1 MIYYY
6 ILSLLIITLII
17 LTIYYIYTVYTSVP
31 FNNGKNDKH
40 LNYMSYEETV
50 RFLESDED
58 RYIAKLSP
66 IDLYARK
73 VSSKEEYINIIKGE
87 ATHFN
92 RGDKLILD
100 KCTKKA
106 DELLRNI
113 NINTISSE
121 SNLDYSKYLNYKDIA
136 NIKWVLAIT
145 RNDNGGKYED
155 GLPHT
160 RKHIIFLSQDVL
172 NYSEDEI
179 IKLLIHEKVH
189 IYQRQNDALF
199 KTILNNMGYTEIQIS
214 GSPDS
219 PGSPGS
225 PGSPDSPDSPDISK
239 DKLRYV
245 RSNPD
250 VNNKIYKNVHTGEVM
265 ICLYSSDKPKRINDI
280 IIENYA
286 MEHPYE
292 KIAYEIS
299 EHIYNIHK
307 IEKYKQI

>member
-6 ILSLLIITLII
+6 ILSLLIITLVI
-17 LTIYYIYTVYTSVP
+17 LTIYYIYTVYTYVP
-31 FNNGKNDKH
+31 YTNGNNDKH

-50 RFLESDED
+50 QFLERDED
-58 RYIAKLSP
+58 RYVAKLSQL
-66 IDLYARK
+66 DLYARK

-92 RGDKLILD
+92 KGDKLILD

-136 NIKWVLAIT
+136 NIKWILAIT

-155 GLPHT
+155 GLSHT
-160 RKHIIFLSQDVL
+160 RKNTIFLSQDVL

-179 IKLLIHEKVH
+179 IKLLIHEKIH
-189 IYQRQNDALF
+189 IYQRQNEALF
-199 KTILNNMGYTEIQIS
+199 KTIIYNMGYVEISPNNEIS
-214 GSPDS
+214 S
-219 PGSPGS
+219 
-225 PGSPDSPDSPDISK
+225 
-239 DKLRYV
+239 DKLKYV

-250 VNNKIYKNVHTGEVM
+250 VNNKIYKNVHTGELM
-265 ICLYSSDKPKRINDI
+265 ICLYSSDKPKNINDI
-280 IIENYA
+280 IIQNFS

>member
-6 ILSLLIITLII
+6 ILSLLIITLVI
-17 LTIYYIYTVYTSVP
+17 LTIYYIYSVYTSVS
-31 FNNGKNDKH
+31 FENGKNDKH

-58 RYIAKLSP
+58 RYVAKLSP

-73 VSSKEEYINIIKGE
+73 VSSNEEYINIIKGE

-92 RGDKLILD
+92 KGDKLILD

-145 RNDNGGKYED
+145 RSDNGSKYED
-155 GLPHT
+155 GLSHT
-160 RKHIIFLSQDVL
+160 RKHVIFLSQDVL

-179 IKLLIHEKVH
+179 IKLLIHEKIH
-189 IYQRQNDALF
+189 IYQRNNEALF
-199 KTILNNMGYTEIQIS
+199 KTIIYNMGYAESTDSQEISQ
-214 GSPDS
+214 
-219 PGSPGS
+219 
-225 PGSPDSPDSPDISK
+225 

-250 VNNKIYKNVHTGEVM
+250 VNNKIYKNIHTGELM
-265 ICLYSSDKPKRINDI
+265 ICLYSSDKPKNINDI
-280 IIENYA
+280 IIEKYS

-307 IEKYKQI
+307 IETYKKI

>member
-6 ILSLLIITLII
+6 ILSLLIITLVI
-17 LTIYYIYTVYTSVP
+17 LTIYYIYSVYTSVS
-31 FNNGKNDKH
+31 FENGKNDKH

-58 RYIAKLSP
+58 RYVAKLSP

-73 VSSKEEYINIIKGE
+73 VSSNEEYINIIKGE

-92 RGDKLILD
+92 KGDKLILD

-145 RNDNGGKYED
+145 RNDNGSKYED
-155 GLPHT
+155 GLSHT
-160 RKHIIFLSQDVL
+160 RKHVIFLSQDVL

-179 IKLLIHEKVH
+179 IKLLIHEKIH
-189 IYQRQNDALF
+189 IYQRNNEALF
-199 KTILNNMGYTEIQIS
+199 KTIIYNMGYAESTDGQEISQ
-214 GSPDS
+214 
-219 PGSPGS
+219 
-225 PGSPDSPDSPDISK
+225 

-250 VNNKIYKNVHTGEVM
+250 VNNKIYKNIHTGELM
-265 ICLYSSDKPKRINDI
+265 ICLYSSDKPKNINDI
-280 IIENYA
+280 IIEKYS

-307 IEKYKQI
+307 IETYKKI

>member
-1 MIYYY
+1 M
-6 ILSLLIITLII
+6 IITLVI

-31 FNNGKNDKH
+31 FKNGKGEEH
-40 LNYMSYEETV
+40 LYYMSYEETA

-58 RYIAKLSP
+58 KYVANLSP

-92 RGDKLILD
+92 KGDKLILD

-113 NINTISSE
+113 NINTIGSA
-121 SNLDYSKYLNYKDIA
+121 SNIEYSKYLNYKDIA

-145 RNDNGGKYED
+145 RNDNGEKYED

-160 RKHIIFLSQDVL
+160 RKNIIFLSQDVL

-179 IKLLIHEKVH
+179 IKLLIHEKIH

-199 KTILNNMGYTEIQIS
+199 KTIIYNMGYVEIS
-214 GSPDS
+214 ESPTS
-219 PGSPGS
+219 PASPTS
-225 PGSPDSPDSPDISK
+225 PTSTASTASTTVSQ
-239 DKLRYV
+239 DKLKYV

-250 VNNKIYKNVHTGEVM
+250 VNNKIYKNVHTGELM

-280 IIENYA
+280 IIQNYA

-307 IEKYKQI
+307 IEKYRKI

>member
-6 ILSLLIITLII
+6 ILSLLIITLVI
-17 LTIYYIYTVYTSVP
+17 LAIYYIYTVYTSVP
-31 FNNGKNDKH
+31 FKNGKNEEH
-40 LNYMSYEETV
+40 LYYMSYEETV

-58 RYIAKLSP
+58 RYVANLSP

-92 RGDKLILD
+92 KGDKLMLD

-155 GLPHT
+155 GLSHT

-179 IKLLIHEKVH
+179 IKLLIHEKIH
-189 IYQRQNDALF
+189 IYQRNNEASF
-199 KTILNNMGYTEIQIS
+199 KTIIYNMGYAESTDSQEISQ
-214 GSPDS
+214 
-219 PGSPGS
+219 
-225 PGSPDSPDSPDISK
+225 
-239 DKLRYV
+239 DKLKYV

-250 VNNKIYKNVHTGEVM
+250 VNNKIYKNLHTGELM
-265 ICLYSSDKPKRINDI
+265 ICLYSSDKPKNINEI

-307 IEKYKQI
+307 IEKYRKI

>member
-6 ILSLLIITLII
+6 VLSVLIAALII
-17 LTIYYIYTVYTSVP
+17 LIVYYIYTVYTSVS
-31 FNNGKNDKH
+31 FDNQRKDKH
-40 LNYMSYEETV
+40 LYYLSREETAQ
-50 RFLESDED
+50 FLERDED
-58 RYIAKLSP
+58 KYVANLSP

-73 VSSKEEYINIIKGE
+73 VSSKDEYINIIKSA

-92 RGDKLILD
+92 KGDRLILD
-100 KCTKKA
+100 ICTKKA

-113 NINTISSE
+113 NINSISKE

-136 NIKWVLAIT
+136 NIKWVMAIT
-145 RNDNGGKYED
+145 RVDNGDSSSGLGKYED

-179 IKLLIHEKVH
+179 IKLLIHEKIH
-189 IYQRQNDALF
+189 IYQRNNEALL
-199 KTILNNMGYTEIQIS
+199 KNIISNMGYSEIS
-214 GSPDS
+214 VEP
-219 PGSPGS
+219 
-225 PGSPDSPDSPDISK
+225 
-239 DKLRYV
+239 DKLKYV

-250 VNNKIYKNVHTGEVM
+250 VNNKIYKNVNTGELM
-265 ICLYSSDKPKRINDI
+265 ICLYSSDNPKSINDI
-280 IIENYA
+280 ILQNYS

-307 IEKYKQI
+307 IEKYKGI

>member
-6 ILSLLIITLII
+6 ILSLLIITLVI
-17 LTIYYIYTVYTSVP
+17 LAIYYIYTVYTSVP
-31 FNNGKNDKH
+31 FKNGKNEEH
-40 LNYMSYEETV
+40 LYYMSYEETV

-58 RYIAKLSP
+58 RYVANLSP

-73 VSSKEEYINIIKGE
+73 VASKEEYINIIKGE

-92 RGDKLILD
+92 KGDKLMLD

-121 SNLDYSKYLNYKDIA
+121 SNLNYSKYLNYKDIA

-155 GLPHT
+155 GLSHT
-160 RKHIIFLSQDVL
+160 RKNIIFLSQDVL

-179 IKLLIHEKVH
+179 IKLLIHEKIH
-189 IYQRQNDALF
+189 IYQRYNEASF
-199 KTILNNMGYTEIQIS
+199 KTIIYNMGYAESTDSQAIS
-214 GSPDS
+214 Q
-219 PGSPGS
+219 
-225 PGSPDSPDSPDISK
+225 
-239 DKLRYV
+239 DKLKYV

-250 VNNKIYKNVHTGEVM
+250 VNNKIYKNLHTGELM
-265 ICLYSSDKPKRINDI
+265 ICLYSSDKPKNINDI

-307 IEKYKQI
+307 IEKYRKI

>member
-6 ILSLLIITLII
+6 ILSLLIITLVI

-31 FNNGKNDKH
+31 YTNGNNDKH

-50 RFLESDED
+50 QFLERDED
-58 RYIAKLSP
+58 RYVAKLSQL
-66 IDLYARK
+66 DLYARK

-92 RGDKLILD
+92 KGDKLILD

-136 NIKWVLAIT
+136 NIKWILAIT

-155 GLPHT
+155 GLSHT
-160 RKHIIFLSQDVL
+160 RKNIIFLSQDVL

-179 IKLLIHEKVH
+179 IKLLIHEKIH
-189 IYQRQNDALF
+189 IYQRQNEALF
-199 KTILNNMGYTEIQIS
+199 KTIIYNMGYVEISANNEIS
-214 GSPDS
+214 S
-219 PGSPGS
+219 
-225 PGSPDSPDSPDISK
+225 
-239 DKLRYV
+239 DKLKYV

-250 VNNKIYKNVHTGEVM
+250 VNNKIYKNVHTGELM
-265 ICLYSSDKPKRINDI
+265 ICLYISDKPKNINDI
-280 IIENYA
+280 IIQNFS

-299 EHIYNIHK
+299 DHIYNIHK

>member
-6 ILSLLIITLII
+6 ILSLLIITLVI
-17 LTIYYIYTVYTSVP
+17 LTIYYIYTVYTYVP
-31 FNNGKNDKH
+31 YTNGNNDKH

-50 RFLESDED
+50 QFLERDVD
-58 RYIAKLSP
+58 RYVAKLSQL
-66 IDLYARK
+66 DLYARK

-92 RGDKLILD
+92 KGDKLILD

-136 NIKWVLAIT
+136 NIKWILAIT

-155 GLPHT
+155 GLSHT
-160 RKHIIFLSQDVL
+160 RKNTIFLSQDVL

-179 IKLLIHEKVH
+179 IKLLIHEKIH
-189 IYQRQNDALF
+189 IYQRQNEALF
-199 KTILNNMGYTEIQIS
+199 KTIIYNMGYVEISPNNEIS
-214 GSPDS
+214 S
-219 PGSPGS
+219 
-225 PGSPDSPDSPDISK
+225 
-239 DKLRYV
+239 DKLKYV

-250 VNNKIYKNVHTGEVM
+250 VNNKIYKNVHTGELM
-265 ICLYSSDKPKRINDI
+265 ICLYSSDKPKNINDYYT
-280 IIENYA
+280 EFFYGT
-286 MEHPYE
+286 PL
-292 KIAYEIS
+292 
-299 EHIYNIHK
+299 
-307 IEKYKQI
+307 

>member
-6 ILSLLIITLII
+6 ILSLLIITLVI
-17 LTIYYIYTVYTSVP
+17 LTIYYIYTVYTYVP
-31 FNNGKNDKH
+31 YTNGNNDKH

-50 RFLESDED
+50 QFLERDVD
-58 RYIAKLSP
+58 RYVAKLSQL
-66 IDLYARK
+66 DLYARK

-92 RGDKLILD
+92 KGDKLILD

-136 NIKWVLAIT
+136 NIKWILAIT

-155 GLPHT
+155 GLSHT
-160 RKHIIFLSQDVL
+160 RKNTIFLSQDVL

-179 IKLLIHEKVH
+179 IKLLIHEKIH
-189 IYQRQNDALF
+189 IYQRQNEALF
-199 KTILNNMGYTEIQIS
+199 KTIIYNMGYVEISPNNEIS
-214 GSPDS
+214 S
-219 PGSPGS
+219 
-225 PGSPDSPDSPDISK
+225 
-239 DKLRYV
+239 DKLKYV

-250 VNNKIYKNVHTGEVM
+250 VNNKIYKNVHTGELM
-265 ICLYSSDKPKRINDI
+265 ICLYSSDKPKNINDI
-280 IIENYA
+280 IIQNFS

>member
-6 ILSLLIITLII
+6 ILSLLIITLVI

-31 FNNGKNDKH
+31 FKNGKNEEH
-40 LNYMSYEETV
+40 LYYMSYEETAL
-50 RFLESDED
+50 FLQRDED
-58 RYIAKLSP
+58 KYVANLSP
-66 IDLYARK
+66 LDLYARK
-73 VSSKEEYINIIKGE
+73 VSSKDEYINIIKGE

-92 RGDKLILD
+92 KGDKLILD
-100 KCTKKA
+100 GCTKKA

-121 SNLDYSKYLNYKDIA
+121 SNIEYSKYLNYKDIA
-136 NIKWVLAIT
+136 NIQWVLAIT

-160 RKHIIFLSQDVL
+160 RKNIIFLSQDVL

-179 IKLLIHEKVH
+179 IKLLIHEKIH
-189 IYQRQNDALF
+189 IYQRQNEALF
-199 KTILNNMGYTEIQIS
+199 KTIIYNMGYAEIQVSASPESPEIS
-214 GSPDS
+214 Q
-219 PGSPGS
+219 
-225 PGSPDSPDSPDISK
+225 
-239 DKLRYV
+239 DKLKYI

-250 VNNKIYKNVHTGEVM
+250 VNNKIYKNIHTGELM
-265 ICLYSSDKPKRINDI
+265 ICLYSSDKPQRINDVI
-280 IIENYA
+280 VQDYS

>member
-6 ILSLLIITLII
+6 ILSLLIITLAI

-31 FNNGKNDKH
+31 FKNDKH

-58 RYIAKLSP
+58 RYVANLSAL
-66 IDLYARK
+66 DLYARK

-92 RGDKLILD
+92 KGDKLILD

-121 SNLDYSKYLNYKDIA
+121 SNLNYSKYLNYKDIA

-145 RNDNGGKYED
+145 RSDNGGKYED
-155 GLPHT
+155 GLSHT
-160 RKHIIFLSQDVL
+160 RKHVIFLSQDVL

-179 IKLLIHEKVH
+179 IKLLIHEKIH
-189 IYQRQNDALF
+189 IYQRNNEALF
-199 KTILNNMGYTEIQIS
+199 KTIIYNMGYAESTDSQEISQ
-214 GSPDS
+214 
-219 PGSPGS
+219 
-225 PGSPDSPDSPDISK
+225 

-250 VNNKIYKNVHTGEVM
+250 VNNKIYK
-265 ICLYSSDKPKRINDI
+265 
-280 IIENYA
+280 
-286 MEHPYE
+286 
-292 KIAYEIS
+292 
-299 EHIYNIHK
+299 
-307 IEKYKQI
+307 

>member
-6 ILSLLIITLII
+6 ILSLLIITLVI
-17 LTIYYIYTVYTSVP
+17 LAIYYIYTVYTSVP
-31 FNNGKNDKH
+31 FKNGKNEKH
-40 LNYMSYEETV
+40 LYYMSYEETV

-58 RYIAKLSP
+58 RYVANLSP

-92 RGDKLILD
+92 KGDKLMLD

-136 NIKWVLAIT
+136 NIKWVFAIT

-155 GLPHT
+155 GLSHT

-179 IKLLIHEKVH
+179 IKLLIHEKIH
-189 IYQRQNDALF
+189 IYQRYNEASF
-199 KTILNNMGYTEIQIS
+199 KTIIYNMGYAESTDSQEISQ
-214 GSPDS
+214 
-219 PGSPGS
+219 
-225 PGSPDSPDSPDISK
+225 
-239 DKLRYV
+239 DKLKYV

-250 VNNKIYKNVHTGEVM
+250 VNNKIYKNLHTGELM
-265 ICLYSSDKPKRINDI
+265 ICLYSSDKPKNINDI

-307 IEKYKQI
+307 IEKYKKI

>member
-6 ILSLLIITLII
+6 ILSLLIITLVI
-17 LTIYYIYTVYTSVP
+17 LAIYYIYTVYTSVP
-31 FNNGKNDKH
+31 FKNGKNEEH
-40 LNYMSYEETV
+40 LYYMSYEETV

-58 RYIAKLSP
+58 RYVANLSP

-73 VSSKEEYINIIKGE
+73 VASKEEYINIIKGE

-92 RGDKLILD
+92 KGDKLMLD

-113 NINTISSE
+113 NINTIGSE

-145 RNDNGGKYED
+145 RSDNGGKYED
-155 GLPHT
+155 GLSHT
-160 RKHIIFLSQDVL
+160 RKNIIFLSQDVL

-179 IKLLIHEKVH
+179 IKLLIHEKIH
-189 IYQRQNDALF
+189 IYQRYNEASF
-199 KTILNNMGYTEIQIS
+199 KTIIYNMGYAESTDSQAIS
-214 GSPDS
+214 Q
-219 PGSPGS
+219 
-225 PGSPDSPDSPDISK
+225 
-239 DKLRYV
+239 DKLKYV

>member
-6 ILSLLIITLII
+6 ILSLLIITLVI
-17 LTIYYIYTVYTSVP
+17 LTIYYIYSVYTSVS
-31 FNNGKNDKH
+31 FENGKNDKH

-58 RYIAKLSP
+58 RYVAKLSP

-73 VSSKEEYINIIKGE
+73 VSSNEEYINLIKGE

-92 RGDKLILD
+92 KGDKLILD

-145 RNDNGGKYED
+145 RNDNGSKYED
-155 GLPHT
+155 GLSHT
-160 RKHIIFLSQDVL
+160 RKHVIFLSQDVL

-179 IKLLIHEKVH
+179 IKLLIHEKIH
-189 IYQRQNDALF
+189 IYQRNNEALF
-199 KTILNNMGYTEIQIS
+199 KTIIYNMGYAESTDGQEISQ
-214 GSPDS
+214 
-219 PGSPGS
+219 
-225 PGSPDSPDSPDISK
+225 

-250 VNNKIYKNVHTGEVM
+250 VNNKIYKNINTGELM
-265 ICLYSSDKPKRINDI
+265 ICLYTSDKPKNINDI
-280 IIENYA
+280 IIEKYS

-299 EHIYNIHK
+299 DHIYNIHK
-307 IEKYKQI
+307 IETYKKI

>member
-6 ILSLLIITLII
+6 ILSLLIITLVI
-17 LTIYYIYTVYTSVP
+17 LTIYYIYTVYTYVP
-31 FNNGKNDKH
+31 YTNGNNDKH

-50 RFLESDED
+50 QFLERDVD
-58 RYIAKLSP
+58 RYVAKLSQL
-66 IDLYARK
+66 DLYARK

-92 RGDKLILD
+92 KGDKLILD

-136 NIKWVLAIT
+136 NIKWILAVT

-155 GLPHT
+155 GLSHT
-160 RKHIIFLSQDVL
+160 RKNTIFLSQDVL

-179 IKLLIHEKVH
+179 IKLLIHEKIH
-189 IYQRQNDALF
+189 IYQRQNEALF
-199 KTILNNMGYTEIQIS
+199 KTIIYNMGYVEISPNNEIS
-214 GSPDS
+214 S
-219 PGSPGS
+219 
-225 PGSPDSPDSPDISK
+225 
-239 DKLRYV
+239 DKLKYV

-250 VNNKIYKNVHTGEVM
+250 VNNKIYKNVHTGELM
-265 ICLYSSDKPKRINDI
+265 ICLYSSDKPKNINDI
-280 IIENYA
+280 IIQNFS

>member
-6 ILSLLIITLII
+6 ILSLLIITLVI
-17 LTIYYIYTVYTSVP
+17 LTIYYIYTVYTYVP
-31 FNNGKNDKH
+31 YTNGNNDKH

-50 RFLESDED
+50 QFLERDVD
-58 RYIAKLSP
+58 RYVAKLSQL
-66 IDLYARK
+66 DLYARK

-92 RGDKLILD
+92 KGDKLILD

-155 GLPHT
+155 GLSHT

-179 IKLLIHEKVH
+179 IKLLIHEKIH
-189 IYQRQNDALF
+189 IYQRQNEALF
-199 KTILNNMGYTEIQIS
+199 KTIIYNMGYVEISPNNEIS
-214 GSPDS
+214 S
-219 PGSPGS
+219 
-225 PGSPDSPDSPDISK
+225 
-239 DKLRYV
+239 DKLKYV

-250 VNNKIYKNVHTGEVM
+250 VNNKIYKNVHTGELM
-265 ICLYSSDKPKRINDI
+265 ICLYSSDKPKNINDI
-280 IIENYA
+280 IIQNFS

>member
-6 ILSLLIITLII
+6 ILSLLIITLVI
-17 LTIYYIYTVYTSVP
+17 LTIYYIYSVYTSVS
-31 FNNGKNDKH
+31 FENGKNDKH

-58 RYIAKLSP
+58 RYVAKLSP

-73 VSSKEEYINIIKGE
+73 VSSNEEYINLIKGE

-92 RGDKLILD
+92 KGDKLILD

-145 RNDNGGKYED
+145 RNDNGSKYED
-155 GLPHT
+155 GLSHT
-160 RKHIIFLSQDVL
+160 RKHVIFLSQDVL

-179 IKLLIHEKVH
+179 IKLLIHEKIH
-189 IYQRQNDALF
+189 IYQRQNEALF
-199 KTILNNMGYTEIQIS
+199 KTIIYNMGYAESTDGQEISQ
-214 GSPDS
+214 
-219 PGSPGS
+219 
-225 PGSPDSPDSPDISK
+225 

-250 VNNKIYKNVHTGEVM
+250 VNNKIYKSIHTGELM
-265 ICLYSSDKPKRINDI
+265 ICLYTSDKPKNINDI
-280 IIENYA
+280 IIEKYS

-307 IEKYKQI
+307 IETYKKI

>member
-6 ILSLLIITLII
+6 ILSLLIITLVI
-17 LTIYYIYTVYTSVP
+17 LAIYYIYTVYTSVP
-31 FNNGKNDKH
+31 FKNGKNEEH
-40 LNYMSYEETV
+40 LYYMSYEETV

-58 RYIAKLSP
+58 RYVANLSP

-92 RGDKLILD
+92 KGDKLMLD

-113 NINTISSE
+113 NINTIGSE

-155 GLPHT
+155 GLSHT

-179 IKLLIHEKVH
+179 IKLLIHEKIH
-189 IYQRQNDALF
+189 IYQRNNEASF
-199 KTILNNMGYTEIQIS
+199 KTIIYNMGYAESTDSQEISQ
-214 GSPDS
+214 
-219 PGSPGS
+219 
-225 PGSPDSPDSPDISK
+225 
-239 DKLRYV
+239 DKLKYV

-250 VNNKIYKNVHTGEVM
+250 VNNKIYKNLHTGELM
-265 ICLYSSDKPKRINDI
+265 ICLYSSDKPKNINDI

-307 IEKYKQI
+307 IEKYKKI

>member
-6 ILSLLIITLII
+6 ILSLLIITLVI
-17 LTIYYIYTVYTSVP
+17 LTIYYIYSVYTSVS
-31 FNNGKNDKH
+31 FENGKNDKH

-58 RYIAKLSP
+58 RYVAKLSP

-92 RGDKLILD
+92 KGDKLILD

-145 RNDNGGKYED
+145 RNDNGSKYED
-155 GLPHT
+155 GLSHT

-179 IKLLIHEKVH
+179 IKLLIHEKIH
-189 IYQRQNDALF
+189 IYQRYNEALF
-199 KTILNNMGYTEIQIS
+199 KTIIYNMGYAESTDGQEIS
-214 GSPDS
+214 N
-219 PGSPGS
+219 
-225 PGSPDSPDSPDISK
+225 

-250 VNNKIYKNVHTGEVM
+250 VNNKIYKSIHTGELM
-265 ICLYSSDKPKRINDI
+265 ICLYTSDKPKNINDI
-280 IIENYA
+280 IIEKYS

-307 IEKYKQI
+307 IETYKKI

>member
-6 ILSLLIITLII
+6 ILSLLIITLVI
-17 LTIYYIYTVYTSVP
+17 LAIYYIYTVYTSVP
-31 FNNGKNDKH
+31 FKNGKNEKH
-40 LNYMSYEETV
+40 LYYMSYEETV

-58 RYIAKLSP
+58 RYVANLSP

-92 RGDKLILD
+92 KGDKLMLD

-155 GLPHT
+155 GLSHT

-179 IKLLIHEKVH
+179 IKLLIHEKIH
-189 IYQRQNDALF
+189 IYQRYNEASF
-199 KTILNNMGYTEIQIS
+199 KTIIYNMGYAESTDSQEISQ
-214 GSPDS
+214 
-219 PGSPGS
+219 
-225 PGSPDSPDSPDISK
+225 
-239 DKLRYV
+239 DKLKYV

-250 VNNKIYKNVHTGEVM
+250 VNNKIYKNLHTGELM
-265 ICLYSSDKPKRINDI
+265 ICLYSSDKPKNINDI

-307 IEKYKQI
+307 IEKYKKI

>member
-6 ILSLLIITLII
+6 ILSLLIITLVI
-17 LTIYYIYTVYTSVP
+17 LTIYYIYAVYTSVP
-31 FNNGKNDKH
+31 YTNGNNDKH

-50 RFLESDED
+50 QFLERDED
-58 RYIAKLSP
+58 RYVAKLSQL
-66 IDLYARK
+66 DLYARK

-92 RGDKLILD
+92 KGDKLILD

-136 NIKWVLAIT
+136 NIKWILAIT

-155 GLPHT
+155 GLSHT
-160 RKHIIFLSQDVL
+160 RKNTIFLSQDVL

-179 IKLLIHEKVH
+179 IKLLIHEKIH
-189 IYQRQNDALF
+189 IYQRQNEALF
-199 KTILNNMGYTEIQIS
+199 KTIIYNMGYVEISPNNEIS
-214 GSPDS
+214 S
-219 PGSPGS
+219 
-225 PGSPDSPDSPDISK
+225 
-239 DKLRYV
+239 DKLKYV

-250 VNNKIYKNVHTGEVM
+250 VNNKIYKNVHTGELM
-265 ICLYSSDKPKRINDI
+265 ICLYSSDKPKNINDI
-280 IIENYA
+280 IIQNFS

>member
-6 ILSLLIITLII
+6 ILSLLIITLVI
-17 LTIYYIYTVYTSVP
+17 LTIYYIYSVYTSVS
-31 FNNGKNDKH
+31 FENGKNDKH

-58 RYIAKLSP
+58 RYVAKLSP

-73 VSSKEEYINIIKGE
+73 VSSNEEYINIIKGE

-92 RGDKLILD
+92 KGDKLILD

-145 RNDNGGKYED
+145 RNDNGSKYED
-155 GLPHT
+155 GLSHT
-160 RKHIIFLSQDVL
+160 RKHVIFLSQDVL

-179 IKLLIHEKVH
+179 IKLLIHEKIH
-189 IYQRQNDALF
+189 IYQRQNEALF
-199 KTILNNMGYTEIQIS
+199 KTIIYNMGYAESTDGQEISQ
-214 GSPDS
+214 
-219 PGSPGS
+219 
-225 PGSPDSPDSPDISK
+225 

-250 VNNKIYKNVHTGEVM
+250 VNNKIYKSIHTGELM
-265 ICLYSSDKPKRINDI
+265 ICLYTSDKPKNINDI
-280 IIENYA
+280 IIEKYS

-307 IEKYKQI
+307 IETYKKI

>member
-6 ILSLLIITLII
+6 ILSLLIITLVI
-17 LTIYYIYTVYTSVP
+17 LAIYYIYTVYTSVP
-31 FNNGKNDKH
+31 FKNGKNEEH
-40 LNYMSYEETV
+40 LYYMSYEETV

-58 RYIAKLSP
+58 RYVANLSP

-92 RGDKLILD
+92 KGDKLMLD

-145 RNDNGGKYED
+145 RSDNGGKYED
-155 GLPHT
+155 GLSHT

-179 IKLLIHEKVH
+179 IKLLIHEKIH
-189 IYQRQNDALF
+189 IYQRNNEALF
-199 KTILNNMGYTEIQIS
+199 KTIIYNMGYAESTDSQEISQ
-214 GSPDS
+214 
-219 PGSPGS
+219 
-225 PGSPDSPDSPDISK
+225 
-239 DKLRYV
+239 DKLKYV

-250 VNNKIYKNVHTGEVM
+250 VNNKIYKNLHTGELM
-265 ICLYSSDKPKRINDI
+265 ICLYSSDKPKNINDI

-307 IEKYKQI
+307 IEKYRKI

>member
-6 ILSLLIITLII
+6 ILSLLIITLVI
-17 LTIYYIYTVYTSVP
+17 LTIYYIYTVYTSVS
-31 FNNGKNDKH
+31 FENGKNDKH

-58 RYIAKLSP
+58 RYVAKLSP

-92 RGDKLILD
+92 KGDKLILD

-145 RNDNGGKYED
+145 RNDNGSKYED
-155 GLPHT
+155 GLSHT
-160 RKHIIFLSQDVL
+160 RKHVIFLSQDVL

-179 IKLLIHEKVH
+179 IKLLIHEKIH
-189 IYQRQNDALF
+189 IYQRQNEALF
-199 KTILNNMGYTEIQIS
+199 KTIIYNMGYAESTDGQEISQ
-214 GSPDS
+214 
-219 PGSPGS
+219 
-225 PGSPDSPDSPDISK
+225 

-250 VNNKIYKNVHTGEVM
+250 VNNKIYKSIHTGELM
-265 ICLYSSDKPKRINDI
+265 ICLYTSDKPKNINDI
-280 IIENYA
+280 IIEKYS

-307 IEKYKQI
+307 IETYKKI

>member
-6 ILSLLIITLII
+6 ILSLLIITLVI
-17 LTIYYIYTVYTSVP
+17 LTIYYIYSVYTSVS
-31 FNNGKNDKH
+31 FENGKNDKH

-58 RYIAKLSP
+58 RYVAKLSP

-92 RGDKLILD
+92 KGDKLILD

-145 RNDNGGKYED
+145 RNDNGSKYED
-155 GLPHT
+155 GLSHT
-160 RKHIIFLSQDVL
+160 RKHVIFLSQDVL

-179 IKLLIHEKVH
+179 IKLLIHEKIH
-189 IYQRQNDALF
+189 IYQRNNEALF
-199 KTILNNMGYTEIQIS
+199 KTIIYNMGYAESTDGQEISQ
-214 GSPDS
+214 
-219 PGSPGS
+219 
-225 PGSPDSPDSPDISK
+225 

-250 VNNKIYKNVHTGEVM
+250 VNNKIYKNVHTGELM

-280 IIENYA
+280 IIQNYA

-307 IEKYKQI
+307 IEKYRKI

>member
-6 ILSLLIITLII
+6 ILSLLIITLVI
-17 LTIYYIYTVYTSVP
+17 LTIYYIYSVYTSVS
-31 FNNGKNDKH
+31 FENGKNDKH

-58 RYIAKLSP
+58 RYVAKLSP

-73 VSSKEEYINIIKGE
+73 VSSNEEYINLIKGE

-92 RGDKLILD
+92 KGDKLILD

-145 RNDNGGKYED
+145 RNDNGSKYED
-155 GLPHT
+155 GLSHT
-160 RKHIIFLSQDVL
+160 RKHVIFLSQDVL

-179 IKLLIHEKVH
+179 IKLLIHEKIH
-189 IYQRQNDALF
+189 IYQRNNEALF
-199 KTILNNMGYTEIQIS
+199 KTIIYNMGYAESTDGQEISQ
-214 GSPDS
+214 
-219 PGSPGS
+219 
-225 PGSPDSPDSPDISK
+225 

-250 VNNKIYKNVHTGEVM
+250 VNNKIYKNINTGELM
-265 ICLYSSDKPKRINDI
+265 ICLYTSDKPKNINDI
-280 IIENYA
+280 IIEKYS

-307 IEKYKQI
+307 IETYKKI